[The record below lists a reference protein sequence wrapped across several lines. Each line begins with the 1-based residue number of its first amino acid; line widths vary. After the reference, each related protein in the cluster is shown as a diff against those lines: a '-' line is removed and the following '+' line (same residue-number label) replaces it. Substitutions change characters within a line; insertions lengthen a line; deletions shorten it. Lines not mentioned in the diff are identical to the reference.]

1 MSESDRARRNATPG
15 PSILHRGDVARKS
28 SSFGSSKMAFKA
40 ARKTFAEPDSSDDSD
55 PTRRSGKHASLNA
68 SSSLRSHRQQ

>member
-15 PSILHRGDVARKS
+15 PSILHRDVARKS
-28 SSFGSSKMAFKA
+28 SSFGSSKVAFKA

-55 PTRRSGKHASLNA
+55 PTRRPGQHALLNA
-68 SSSLRSHRQQ
+68 SSPLRSHRQQ